1 MYCFSLV
8 FGSKLKEETLLSG
21 KSILYYFLRELF
33 LKLEAF
39 EKSSTTYVGMTLLV
53 LDSSRMDLIS
63 DYLRILTYDL
73 FSESVTA
80 GGGVTYLLSA
90 SELLEI
96 SLMMEGSSP
105 WLIDC
110 FKKVKVSTL

>member
-1 MYCFSLV
+1 MLC
-8 FGSKLKEETLLSG
+8 
-21 KSILYYFLRELF
+21 YFLFELF

-39 EKSSTTYVGMTLLV
+39 ENSSTTYVGMTLLV
-53 LDSSRMDLIS
+53 LDSSRMDLMS

-73 FSESVTA
+73 FSDSVTA
-80 GGGVTYLLSA
+80 GGGVTYLLSF

-96 SLMMEGSSP
+96 SLMIEGSSP

-110 FKKVKVSTL
+110 FKKVRVSTL

>member
-1 MYCFSLV
+1 MLC
-8 FGSKLKEETLLSG
+8 
-21 KSILYYFLRELF
+21 YFLFELF

-53 LDSSRMDLIS
+53 LDSSRMDLMR

-73 FSESVTA
+73 FSDSVTA
-80 GGGVTYLLSA
+80 GGGVTYLLSF

-96 SLMMEGSSP
+96 SLMIEGSST

-110 FKKVKVSTL
+110 FKKVRVSTL